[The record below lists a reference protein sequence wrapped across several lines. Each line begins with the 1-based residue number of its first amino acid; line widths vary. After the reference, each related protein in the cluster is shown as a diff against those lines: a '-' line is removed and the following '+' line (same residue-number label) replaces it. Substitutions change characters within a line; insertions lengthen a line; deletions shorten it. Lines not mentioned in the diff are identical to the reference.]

1 MTPRQLKT
9 LGELLYG
16 QRWKTYL
23 ANDLG
28 VDHRT
33 VMCWVQKK
41 YIMPATRA
49 GDVRGLASKRILA
62 IRAALKANG
71 TQASRYR
78 TD

>member
-33 VMCWVQKK
+33 VMCWVQKE
-41 YIMPATRA
+41 YTMPFAQARA
-49 GDVRGLASKRILA
+49 VKELANKRIVE
-62 IRAALKANG
+62 IRAAVKTIN
-71 TQASRYR
+71 TRASP
-78 TD
+78 